1 MSENNGTLIRWPT
14 FLLVVTIFIAVVGA
28 MFSMLWTKGET
39 RSEDIT
45 ELMVGQ
51 ARLEEKVDNLTAN
64 MDKFIG
70 QYNGYK

>member
-64 MDKFIG
+64 IDKFIG